1 MTCIIDTKSKRL
13 SAKLLTGLAISAVLV
28 LGTLA
33 VPAHAQDYHRDDHR
47 GGPQERRDDRGG
59 HRDWGGGYYSAPPVI
74 YGTPYYAPPPVV
86 YGAGIGIEVPG
97 ISVNIR

>member
-1 MTCIIDTKSKRL
+1 MTCIIDSKSNRF

-33 VPAHAQDYHRDDHR
+33 VPANAQDRRDDHR
-47 GGPQERRDDRGG
+47 PGFQDHRDDRGSHG
-59 HRDWGGGYYSAPPVI
+59 DWGGGYYRAPPVI
-74 YGTPYYAPPPVV
+74 YGTPYYSPPPVV
-86 YGAGIGIEVPG
+86 YGGGFGIEVPG